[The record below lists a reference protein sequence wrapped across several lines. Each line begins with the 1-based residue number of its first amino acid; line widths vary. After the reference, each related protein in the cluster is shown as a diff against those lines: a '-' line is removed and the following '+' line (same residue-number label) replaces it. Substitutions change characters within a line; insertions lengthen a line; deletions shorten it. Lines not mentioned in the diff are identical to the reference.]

1 MYNFLNQL
9 LNLKS
14 DDKIDLT
21 AIIKSI
27 QNKIECSPK
36 DIWKTLRLSL
46 TGASHGPSLQ
56 KIINIYGLDKT
67 KKLITNYVHR

>member
-1 MYNFLNQL
+1 MAQL

-14 DDKIDLT
+14 GNKIDLA

-36 DIWKTLRLSL
+36 DIWKTLRLAL
-46 TGASHGPSLQ
+46 TGQPHGPSLHD
-56 KIINIYGLDKT
+56 IINIYGLNKT
-67 KKLITNYVHR
+67 IQLIQCYVPLK